1 MKSKRHFIPGLVDQ
15 ICPAQNHLKGS
26 CTVKRLAAIVFMLV
40 LLLSCCGIYSA
51 ERIDGS
57 PVVPYSASEED
68 YQDSVE
74 KFKEFVIE
82 NGMKL
87 SGIHVYAFD
96 TGLQNVNFYGMVN
109 GEAVMLSLSY
119 LQENLSNSQI
129 QFTCTTLIYL
139 TGYEKQQPGTYYAYQ
154 SNTAAMKSGDL
165 TFSAGVN
172 LDPTTYTAESA
183 LSFVDIK
190 RSDNSS
196 TATVNATFENAARDG
211 LNTSLE
217 FFSEILKNDKIGLT
231 LQDFGFLKYE
241 VDESRASDIR
251 DAAATNEAAEPA
263 PIDISITGLKFN
275 SAGTPEL
282 YLRFTNTGDKD
293 VIAFDFY
300 VRCYNAY
307 GDQIKGYGRYDVF
320 HGTDQDTLY
329 AGHTSEANVYWNLFG
344 FDNVKSVSVAI
355 VKYKIVGEDTVEIPE
370 SEYVWIN

>member
-1 MKSKRHFIPGLVDQ
+1 M
-15 ICPAQNHLKGS
+15 
-26 CTVKRLAAIVFMLV
+26 
-40 LLLSCCGIYSA
+40 
-51 ERIDGS
+51 
-57 PVVPYSASEED
+57 
-68 YQDSVE
+68 
-74 KFKEFVIE
+74 
-82 NGMKL
+82 
-87 SGIHVYAFD
+87 
-96 TGLQNVNFYGMVN
+96 
-109 GEAVMLSLSY
+109 
-119 LQENLSNSQI
+119 
-129 QFTCTTLIYL
+129 
-139 TGYEKQQPGTYYAYQ
+139 
-154 SNTAAMKSGDL
+154 

-183 LSFVDIK
+183 LTFVDIK

-196 TATVNATFENAARDG
+196 TATVNVTFENAARDG

-241 VDESRASDIR
+241 VDENRASDIR
-251 DAAATNEAAEPA
+251 DAAATNEAVEPA

-329 AGHTSEANVYWNLFG
+329 AGRTSEANVYWNLFG